1 MSNKQINE
9 SCSNWYIFLINK
21 VLEMCSK
28 VVKSSL
34 IRWKDGHSFPK
45 PLNSIFHKSSR
56 KKKKAD
62 INIRN
67 KRIRS
72 NLNILSKA
80 LNSFLILLH
89 PHMHIPHPKISNSI
103 TRINLCTNSEVFKC
117 LIKLVQFLIDLRYL
131 FRQLF
136 VVRFNRHFMF
146 ELV

>member
-1 MSNKQINE
+1 MR
-9 SCSNWYIFLINK
+9 
-21 VLEMCSK
+21 SK

-34 IRWKDGHSFPK
+34 IGWKDGHSFPK

-56 KKKKAD
+56 KKKKAY

-67 KRIRS
+67 KRIRPY
-72 NLNILSKA
+72 LNILRKA
-80 LNSFLILLH
+80 LNSLLILMH
-89 PHMHIPHPKISNSI
+89 PHMYISHPKISNPI

-117 LIKLVQFLIDLRYL
+117 LIKLVQFLIDLGYL

-136 VVRFNRHFMF
+136 VVRFHCHFMF